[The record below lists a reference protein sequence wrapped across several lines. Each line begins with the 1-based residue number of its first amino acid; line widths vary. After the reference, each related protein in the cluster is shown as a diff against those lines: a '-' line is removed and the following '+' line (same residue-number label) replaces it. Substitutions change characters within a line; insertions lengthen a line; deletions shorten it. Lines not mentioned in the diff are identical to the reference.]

1 MAEQNVSHKIVAVVC
16 LIPANHKSAFPALAI
31 KLELVG
37 FAPGLLWLTGD

>member
-1 MAEQNVSHKIVAVVC
+1 MAEENVTHIIVAVVC
-16 LIPANHKSAFPALAI
+16 LISANHKSAFPTSAI